1 MYHLHKKGRKK
12 HYRKISV
19 ARTINQL
26 NVFQAVL
33 SNSFATL
40 KNEAY
45 HVFSSCSRAFLI

>member
-19 ARTINQL
+19 ARTINQV

-45 HVFSSCSRAFLI
+45 HVFLLAAERF